1 MIFPDLFREATAGNT
16 PFAWQS
22 ALALSRELPQLVR
35 VPTGAGKTEGAVLGW
50 LWRRRFADDATRR
63 ATPRRLAYCLPMRVL
78 VEQTVDRCEAMM
90 DRIGLA
96 GEVQTHQLMG
106 GAVARDWKHR
116 PEDDQIL
123 VGTLD
128 QLLSRALM
136 RGYGVS
142 RYQWPVDFALLHND
156 VLWVYDE
163 VQLFGEALATS
174 AQLEGFRQAL
184 PRGVGPSA
192 SLWMSATVD
201 PGWLETV
208 DHAAPTPT
216 QVLGLSAEDRSGPL
230 GQRLGAVKQ
239 LSELPAIDAD
249 AVTSGHRPGT
259 LTLIVLN
266 TVRTARELHGRVAR
280 SKALGATDLVLL
292 HSRFRP
298 EDRRRA
304 VERLRA
310 PINPDGPG
318 RIVVSTQVIEA
329 GVDVSAALLMT
340 EAAPWASL
348 VQRFGRCN
356 RFGEQPSA
364 VVNWAT
370 PAKPLPYEAD
380 EVDAVIDTLRSIEG
394 GGVGPDDLERI
405 DAPLEMPPRRFVIR
419 RRDFLGLF
427 DTAPDLTGLDLD
439 VSRFIRDGD
448 DLTASLAWRPIGP
461 AAPSDA
467 TLELR
472 AEELC
477 PVTLSELRD
486 LLKDKSAQAVWR
498 FDTVDAQWERVGPQ
512 DVRPG
517 VRLLTDVST
526 GRYTPDGGFDLGAK
540 APVEPVVSP
549 GDDLP
554 EGFDDEAAAE
564 ITGSWLT
571 LRAHTEGVC
580 AELDALLAQVDR
592 LDDGEDEALR
602 VAAQLHDWG
611 KAHGVFQQAMH
622 AETALASPP
631 ASTGQD
637 VILAKRVG
645 RAPRYTRRGFRHE
658 LASTLAYLAT
668 QEDPD
673 PLVTYLVAAHHGRIR
688 LGARAIPEEA
698 KAAARGEP
706 TVLGCATGDTLPHVE
721 LDAATRCPP
730 VTLSLAPLE
739 LGAKTGETYTDMAL
753 ALLER
758 LGPVRLAFLEVLLRT
773 ADVRRSRREEEEARS

>member
-1 MIFPDLFREATAGNT
+1 MIFPDLFETATAGNA

-22 ALALSRELPQLVR
+22 ALAMSDDLPQLVR

-50 LWRRRFADDATRR
+50 LWRRRFADAATRR

-78 VEQTVDRCEAMM
+78 VEQTVDRCETMI
-90 DRIGLA
+90 DRLGLTD
-96 GEVQTHQLMG
+96 EVRTHQLMG
-106 GAVARDWKHR
+106 GAVAKEWKDR

-174 AQLEGFRQAL
+174 TQLEGFRQTL

-192 SLWMSATVD
+192 SLWMSATVA
-201 PGWLETV
+201 PEWLETV
-208 DHAAPTPT
+208 DHPSPIAAR
-216 QVLGLSAEDRSGPL
+216 VLGLSADDRSGSL
-230 GQRLGAVKQ
+230 AERLAAVKRVA
-239 LSELPAIDAD
+239 EVETIDAA
-249 AVTSGHRPGT
+249 AVTSGHCPGT
-259 LTLIVLN
+259 LTLVVLN
-266 TVRTARELHGRVAR
+266 TVNTARELHGRLKR
-280 SKALGATDLVLL
+280 SKTLGDADLVLL

-298 EDRRRA
+298 DDRRRA

-310 PINPDGPG
+310 DIDPDGPG
-318 RIVVSTQVIEA
+318 RIVISTQVIEA
-329 GVDVSAALLMT
+329 GVDISAALLMT

-356 RFGEQPSA
+356 RFGEHADA
-364 VVNWAT
+364 VVNWAK

-380 EVDAVIDTLRSIEG
+380 EVDDAVETLRSIEG
-394 GGVGPDDLERI
+394 SGVGPDDLERI
-405 DAPLEMPPRRFVIR
+405 DAPLKMPPRRFVIR

-448 DLTASLAWRPIGP
+448 DLTVSLAWRPLANQP
-461 AAPSDA
+461 PDEDTA
-467 TLELR
+467 ELR
-472 AEELC
+472 AQELC

-486 LLKDKSAQAVWR
+486 LLSKDKSVPPIWR
-498 FDTVDAQWERVGPQ
+498 FDTVDAQWVRIGPQ

-526 GRYTPDGGFDLGAK
+526 GRYTPDGGFDLSTK
-540 APVEPVVSP
+540 APVEPVASA
-549 GDDLP
+549 DDELP
-554 EGFDDEAAAE
+554 EGVDGEAATE

-571 LRAHTEGVC
+571 LREHTEGVC
-580 AELDALLAQVDR
+580 AELDALLTQLAE
-592 LDDGEDEALR
+592 LDDREGGALR
-602 VAAQLHDWG
+602 RAAQLHDWG
-611 KAHGVFQQAMH
+611 KAHDVFQEAMH
-622 AETALASPP
+622 AATALAGPP
-631 ASTGQD
+631 AGTGPD

-668 QEDPD
+668 HEDPD
-673 PLVTYLVAAHHGRIR
+673 PLVTYLVAAHHGRVR
-688 LGARAIPEEA
+688 LGARAIPDEA
-698 KAAARGEP
+698 AGHGQP
-706 TVLGCATGDTLPHVE
+706 TVLGCATGDTLPQVQ
-721 LDAATRCPP
+721 LDAATMCSLA
-730 VTLSLAPLE
+730 TLSLTPLE
-739 LGAKTGETYTDMAL
+739 LGAESGETYTDMAL
-753 ALLER
+753 GLLAS
-758 LGPVRLAFLEVLLRT
+758 LGPIRLAFLEALLRT
-773 ADVRRSRREEEEARS
+773 ADVRRSRLEEWEAQV

>member
-1 MIFPDLFREATAGNT
+1 MIFPDLFGKATAGNT

-22 ALALSRELPQLVR
+22 ALALSPDLPQLVR
-35 VPTGAGKTEGAVLGW
+35 VPTGAGKTEGAILGW

-78 VEQTVDRCEAMM
+78 VEQTVDRCREML
-90 DRIGLA
+90 DRLGLA
-96 GEVQTHQLMG
+96 DEVQTHQLMG
-106 GAVARDWKHR
+106 GVVARDWKDR

-142 RYQWPVDFALLHND
+142 RYQWPIDFALLHND

-184 PRGVGPSA
+184 PGGVGPSA

-208 DHAAPTPT
+208 DHVAPTPT
-216 QVLGLSAEDRSGPL
+216 RVLGLSAEDRSGPL
-230 GQRLGAVKQ
+230 GQRLGAVKR
-239 LSELPAIDAD
+239 LSELPAIDVD
-249 AVTSGHRPGT
+249 AVTSGHRSGT
-259 LTLIVLN
+259 LTLVVLN
-266 TVRTARELHGRVAR
+266 TVKSARELHGKLKR
-280 SKALGATDLVLL
+280 SKALGAVDLVLL
-292 HSRFRP
+292 HSRFRLD
-298 EDRRRA
+298 DRRRA
-304 VERLRA
+304 VERLRGE
-310 PINPDGPG
+310 IDPDGPG

-329 GVDVSAALLMT
+329 GVDVSAALLIT

-356 RFGEQPSA
+356 RFGEQA
-364 VVNWAT
+364 DAIVNWSK
-370 PAKPLPYEAD
+370 PARPLPYDAD
-380 EVDAVIDTLRSIEG
+380 EVDAAIETLRSIEG
-394 GGVGPDDLERI
+394 GGVSPDDLEHI
-405 DAPLEMPPRRFVIR
+405 DAPLTMPQRRFVIR
-419 RRDFLGLF
+419 RPDFLGLF

-461 AAPSDA
+461 EPPSDA

-477 PVTLSELRD
+477 PVTLSDLRE
-486 LLKDKSAQAVWR
+486 LLKDKDTPAVWR
-498 FDTVDAQWERVGPQ
+498 FDTVDAQWVRAWPQ

-526 GRYTPDGGFDLGAK
+526 GRYTPDGGFDLSAK
-540 APVEPVVSP
+540 DPVDPVVGP

-554 EGFDDEAAAE
+554 EGVDDEASAE

-580 AELDALLAQVDR
+580 AELDALLTQVDG
-592 LDDGEDEALR
+592 LDDDENAALR

-611 KAHGVFQQAMH
+611 KAHEVFQEAMH

-631 ASTGQD
+631 AGTGRD

-658 LASTLAYLAT
+658 LASALAYLAAND
-668 QEDPD
+668 DPNH
-673 PLVTYLVAAHHGRIR
+673 LVTYLVAAHHGRVR
-688 LGARAIPEEA
+688 LGARAVPKEA
-698 KAAARGEP
+698 AVRGEP
-706 TVLGCATGDTLPHVE
+706 TVLGCATGDTLPQVT
-721 LDAATRCPP
+721 LDAETLCSP
-730 VTLSLAPLE
+730 VTLNLAPLE
-739 LGAKTGETYTDMAL
+739 LGTETGETYTDAAL
-753 ALLER
+753 GLLER
-758 LGPVRLAFLEVLLRT
+758 LGPIRLAFFEALLRT
-773 ADVRRSRREEEEARS
+773 ADVRRSRLEEEAARS